1 MPAGTRPQRSDDGDD
16 PYYVESSVVAGASHA
31 AGDHRHAAIPPS
43 LHSREHPVHPV
54 PPDPPIVAPS
64 AGRWYRIWRLARYA
78 FALAALGAAVYAVSG
93 RTDELNGATTYLAR
107 LRWEW
112 LVVAVGAEAVSFIAY
127 AALQRRLLLAGKV
140 DVPMTPMTGISV
152 AANAIQNSLPGG
164 IVFYAAYNLRQYH
177 RFGADDV
184 LSVWTLI
191 ALNAVSFI
199 CLSGLAAVGL
209 AMALS
214 AGSAYDLIEAIL
226 GIVIVAVLLVIAW
239 YERAHLLPHA
249 ARAVRLSQ
257 RLAHRP
263 DPALTPTVVIARWL
277 DRVAAIDPS
286 RRDWARA
293 VTMSVCNWLAD
304 CACLA
309 LSFIA

>member
-1 MPAGTRPQRSDDGDD
+1 MA
-16 PYYVESSVVAGASHA
+16 SSVVAGTPNATGDDRRRAPVPPRLHA
-31 AGDHRHAAIPPS
+31 
-43 LHSREHPVHPV
+43 REHQVHAT

-64 AGRWYRIWRLARYA
+64 AGRWYRIWRVARYA

-93 RTDELNGATTYLAR
+93 KTDELNGATTYLAH

-112 LVVAVGAEAVSFIAY
+112 LVVAIGAEAVSFIAY
-127 AALQRRLLLAGKV
+127 AALQRRLLLAGEV
-140 DVPMTPMTGISV
+140 DVPMVPMTGISV

-199 CLSGLAAVGL
+199 CLSGLAALGL

-214 AGSAYDLIEAIL
+214 AGSTYDLIEAIL

-239 YERAHLLPHA
+239 YERVHLLPHA

-257 RLAHRP
+257 RLMHRP
-263 DPALTPTVVIARWL
+263 DPA
-277 DRVAAIDPS
+277 
-286 RRDWARA
+286 
-293 VTMSVCNWLAD
+293 
-304 CACLA
+304 
-309 LSFIA
+309 